1 MNIAYTV
8 FWAAWILGG
17 LGVEL
22 RALFNQKPGDT
33 LSEQFWAYLTGQRHH
48 KLTPAWA
55 WTFRIIVIAGATWL
69 GPHLAFGLW
78 S

>member
-1 MNIAYTV
+1 MKVAYTV

-17 LGVEL
+17 LSIEA
-22 RALFNQKPGDT
+22 RALFNHQPGDT

-55 WTFRIIVIAGATWL
+55 WTFRIMVLAFGLWI
-69 GPHLAFGLW
+69 GPHLAFSW
-78 S
+78 WT